1 MGLDMYL
8 VKKKKY
14 ARKEW
19 ENMKEIA
26 YWRKA
31 NHIHN
36 YFVNEVISL
45 KHRKDED
52 FEYHGDYELIGKP
65 HLVKLLDKVNYLLD
79 NIILEDGEIMNGMRL
94 DKDTGEFVPNMIQG
108 KRIANPQICEEV
120 LPRAD
125 GFFFGDQEY
134 TQWYYDDLVHTK
146 EMLEKILKEHDFKNY
161 YIYYCASW

>member
-14 ARKEW
+14 AKKDW
-19 ENMKEIA
+19 KNMEELA

-36 YFVNEVISL
+36 YFVTEVV
-45 KHRKDED
+45 KPKDTD
-52 FEYHGDYELIGKP
+52 EYDGDYKLVGRP
-65 HLVKLLDKVNYLLD
+65 HLVRLLDKVNFLLD
-79 NIILEDGEIMNGMRL
+79 NIVLEDGEIMNGMKL
-94 DKDTGEFVPNMIQG
+94 DKDTGKFIPIMEPG
-108 KRIANPQICEEV
+108 KRIVNPHICEEL
-120 LPRAD
+120 LPRVN

-134 TQWYYDDLVHTK
+134 TQWYYDDLVYTK
-146 EMLEKILKEHDFKNY
+146 EILEKILKEHDFKNY

>member
-14 ARKEW
+14 ARKTY
-19 ENMKEIA
+19 ENMEEIA

-36 YFVNEVISL
+36 YFVNEVV
-45 KHRKDED
+45 KPKED
-52 FEYHGDYELIGKP
+52 KEYDGDYKLVGRP
-65 HLVKLLDKVNYLLD
+65 HLVRLLDKVNFLLD
-79 NIILEDGEIMNGMRL
+79 NIVLINGTIINGMHL
-94 DKDTGEFVPNMIQG
+94 DKETGEWVPNLQQG
-108 KRIANPQICEEV
+108 KVIVNPDICKKV
-120 LPRAD
+120 LPRTD

-134 TQWYYDDLVHTK
+134 TQWYYDDLVRTK
-146 EMLEKILKEHDFKNY
+146 EMIEKILKEHDFKKY

>member
-45 KHRKDED
+45 KHRKDKD

-65 HLVKLLDKVNYLLD
+65 HLVKLLDKVNFLLD
-79 NIILEDGEIMNGMRL
+79 NIILEDGMIANGMHFDRES
-94 DKDTGEFVPNMIQG
+94 GEFVPNLEEG
-108 KRIANPQICEEV
+108 KRIANPEICKEV
-120 LPRAD
+120 LPRVD

-134 TQWYYDDLVHTK
+134 TQWYYNDLVYTK

-161 YIYYCASW
+161 HIYYCASW

>member
-36 YFVNEVISL
+36 YFVSEVISL
-45 KHRKDED
+45 KHREDED

-65 HLVKLLDKVNYLLD
+65 HLVKLLDKVIYLLD
-79 NIILEDGEIMNGMRL
+79 DSMLEDGEIAKGMKL
-94 DKDTGEFVPNMIQG
+94 DKDTGEFVPNMTQG

-120 LPRAD
+120 LPRVD

-134 TQWYYDDLVHTK
+134 TQRYYDDLVHTK
-146 EMLEKILKEHDFKNY
+146 EILEKILKEHDFKNY
-161 YIYYCASW
+161 DIYYCASW

>member
-45 KHRKDED
+45 KHRKDKD
-52 FEYHGDYELIGKP
+52 FEYHGSFEQVGKIHLI
-65 HLVKLLDKVNYLLD
+65 KLLDKVNYLLD
-79 NIILEDGEIMNGMRL
+79 NIVLEDGEIMNGMRL
-94 DKDTGEFVPNMIQG
+94 DKDTGEFVPNMTQG
-108 KRIANPQICEEV
+108 KRIANPQICKEI
-120 LPRAD
+120 LPRTS

>member
-45 KHRKDED
+45 KHKKDED

-79 NIILEDGEIMNGMRL
+79 NIILEDGEIANGMRL
-94 DKDTGEFVPNMIQG
+94 DKDTGEFVPNMVQG
-108 KRIANPQICEEV
+108 KRIANPQICEKT
-120 LPRAD
+120 LPRVD

-134 TQWYYDDLVHTK
+134 TQWYYNDLVHTK